1 MNVVDECQNYMVET
15 TMVLGSSFFLDL
27 LTWVQLT

>member
-15 TMVLGSSFFLDL
+15 TMVLGSSFFLAL
-27 LTWVQLT
+27 LTCVQLT

>member
-15 TMVLGSSFFLDL
+15 TMVLGSSFFLAL
-27 LTWVQLT
+27 LPWVQLT